1 MTLTIIAIIS
11 LVVLTF
17 YLLSVISTNENNKLI
32 YDLMKN
38 TKE

>member
-1 MTLTIIAIIS
+1 MALTIIAIIS

-32 YDLMKN
+32 EDLMKN

>member
-32 YDLMKN
+32 DDLMKN

>member
-1 MTLTIIAIIS
+1 MALTIIAIIS